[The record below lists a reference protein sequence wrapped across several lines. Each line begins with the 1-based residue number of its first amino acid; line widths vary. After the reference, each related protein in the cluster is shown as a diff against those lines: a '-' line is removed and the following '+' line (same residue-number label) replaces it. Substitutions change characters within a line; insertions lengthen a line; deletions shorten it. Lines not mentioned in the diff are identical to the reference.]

1 MSIIIAGPTSV
12 SEGSTTQYVC
22 SGNYSDG
29 TSVIVS
35 PSWSENSSYA
45 VTIVNDNPALPLML
59 SSILIEGPT
68 AIPEE
73 TSQQYLCRANWSD
86 GSHTYVSPVWSDN
99 SAYAT
104 ITSAGLLRVGNVE
117 SDQKVVITDIYGGK
131 ADTHS
136 VTIQYVP

>member
-35 PSWSENSSYA
+35 PSWS
-45 VTIVNDNPALPLML
+45 
-59 SSILIEGPT
+59 
-68 AIPEE
+68 
-73 TSQQYLCRANWSD
+73 
-86 GSHTYVSPVWSDN
+86 DN

-104 ITSAGLLRVGNVE
+104 ITSAGLLRVGNVK
-117 SDQKVVITDIYGGK
+117 SDQKVVITAIYGGK
-131 ADTHS
+131 ADTNS
-136 VTIQYVP
+136 VTIQNVP